1 MHSRTLINED
11 CTDYKKVVLLSPMK
25 KTFTLLL
32 IAIPF
37 FGYSARNMSDSTY
50 MVEQVNVSSAKQGI
64 NLRHQPLASTILN
77 EGFVED
83 NQIETMK
90 SVSEVVPNFY
100 IPDYG
105 SRITSSIYV
114 RGLGAR
120 IDQPV
125 VGLNI
130 DNVPYLNKNAFDTD
144 VMDIARMEILRGPQ
158 STLYGRNTMCG
169 VVNIYTVSPFNY
181 QGVKIGAEYS
191 SGNTQKFRASVYET
205 LSDRL
210 AFSLGAYYNS
220 TDGFFTNEYSGE
232 SCDTEQEVGGRF
244 RLQYRASRRTFIDNT
259 FSMSTLDQGGYAYR
273 SLERGDISYN
283 DPCSYDR
290 TMVSNGLTVNHQAE
304 RFQLTSVTGYQY
316 LDDSMTLDQDFSP
329 ESIFTL
335 TQATN
340 EHSIT
345 EDIVLRSVDKG
356 GYNYLF
362 GAFGFYKNQ
371 KMDAPVTFKEAG
383 IESLILE
390 NINGNDYYIWDSD
403 SFLLDSDFTNQ
414 TFGTAIYHESSYK
427 SGGWNISA
435 AIRLD
440 YEKAKLD
447 YHSFTSTG
455 CKRYNS
461 DGELVWVKPLEI
473 DLSGTPSKDF
483 FEVLPK
489 FSASY
494 RIDAVHSIYATVS
507 KGYKAGGFNTQ
518 MFSDILKQELMAK
531 FGLSTLYSAE
541 EIISYKPEYSWNYE
555 VGGHFTN
562 GKRTIMADIA
572 LFYIDCRDQQLTV
585 FPEGMVTGR
594 MMTNAGRSRSYGA
607 EFSAVANFGRLRLNG
622 SYGYT
627 NAKFVEY
634 DDNEEDYA
642 GNFVP
647 YAPQHTLYGA
657 AIYAIP
663 TNQNWLEKIEI
674 EANTN
679 GAGAIYWNESN
690 SIKQPLYALLG
701 AALRF
706 TNDNYSL
713 SLWGRNLTNKSY
725 DTFYFE
731 SMDCEF
737 MQQGRPISF
746 GATINI
752 TL

>member
-1 MHSRTLINED
+1 
-11 CTDYKKVVLLSPMK
+11 MK
-25 KTFTLLL
+25 KLFILLL
-32 IAIPF
+32 IATPF
-37 FGYSARNMSDSTY
+37 LSLSAREMSDSLY
-50 MVEQVNVSSAKQGI
+50 MVEQVDVTSIKQGL
-64 NLRHQPLASTILN
+64 NLRHEPLASTILN
-77 EGFVED
+77 ERFVED
-83 NQIETMK
+83 NQIDAMK
-90 SVSEVVPNFY
+90 SVSGIAPNFY

-158 STLYGRNTMCG
+158 STLYGRNTMGG
-169 VVNIYTVSPFNY
+169 VVNIYTISPFDY
-181 QGVKIGAEYS
+181 QGVKIGTEYS
-191 SGNTQKFRASVYET
+191 SGNTYKLNGSIYKKISE
-205 LSDRL
+205 RL
-210 AFSLGAYYNS
+210 ALSVGGYYNS
-220 TDGFFTNEYSGE
+220 TDGLFKNEYTGE
-232 SCDTEQEVGGRF
+232 NCDTEQEAGGRL

-259 FSMSTLDQGGYAYR
+259 FSLSFLDQGGYAYR

-290 TMVSNGLTVNHQAE
+290 TMVSNGLSVSHKADKFT
-304 RFQLTSVTGYQY
+304 LTSVTGYQY

-329 ESIFTL
+329 ESIFNL
-335 TQATN
+335 TQATL

-345 EDIVLRSVDKG
+345 EDIVIRGVEKE

-371 KMDAPVTFKEAG
+371 KMGAPVTFKEAG
-383 IESLILE
+383 IETLILD
-390 NINGNDYYIWDSD
+390 NINGNDYYIWDTD
-403 SFLLDSDFTNQ
+403 SFVLDSDFTNQ
-414 TFGTAIYHESSYK
+414 TFGAALYHESSYK
-427 SGGWNISA
+427 TGGWDLSA
-435 AIRLD
+435 AIRFD

-461 DGELVWVKPLEI
+461 DDELVWVKPLDI
-473 DLSGTPSKDF
+473 DLKGSPTKDF
-483 FEVLPK
+483 FEILPR
-489 FSASY
+489 FSATY
-494 RIDAVHSIYATVS
+494 KIDAVHSVYATIS

-518 MFSDILKQELMAK
+518 MFSDILQQELMAK
-531 FGLSTLYSAE
+531 FGLSALYTAE

-607 EFSAVANFGRLRLNG
+607 EFSATSHFGNFRLNA

-627 NAKFVEY
+627 NAKFIEY

-642 GNFVP
+642 GNYVP

-657 AIYAIP
+657 AIYTISM
-663 TNQNWLEKIEI
+663 NRNWLEKIEI

-713 SLWGRNLTNKSY
+713 SLWGRNLTNKAY

-731 SMDCEF
+731 SMGCEF
-737 MQQGRPISF
+737 MQQGKPITF
-746 GATINI
+746 GATLNI

>member
-1 MHSRTLINED
+1 
-11 CTDYKKVVLLSPMK
+11 MK
-25 KTFTLLL
+25 KIFTLLL
-32 IAIPF
+32 LLTPF
-37 FGYSARNMSDSTY
+37 LGYSARNMSDSTY
-50 MVEQVNVSSAKQGI
+50 MVKQVDVTSAKQGH
-64 NLRHQPLASTILN
+64 NLRHEPLASTTLN
-77 EGFVED
+77 DVFVEK
-83 NQIETMK
+83 NQIRAMK
-90 SVSEVVPNFY
+90 EMKGIVPNFY

-144 VMDIARMEILRGPQ
+144 VMDIARMEVLRGPQ
-158 STLYGRNTMCG
+158 STLYGRNTMGG
-169 VVNIYTVSPFNY
+169 VVNIYTLSPFNY
-181 QGVKIGAEYS
+181 QGVRVGAEYS
-191 SGNTQKFRASVYET
+191 SGNTYKLKAAVYEK

-210 AFSLGAYYNS
+210 AASVGAYYNS
-220 TDGFFTNEYSGE
+220 TDGFFENEYTGE
-232 SCDTEQEVGGRF
+232 NCDTEQEVGGRLK
-244 RLQYRASRRTFIDNT
+244 LQYKASQRTFIENT
-259 FSMSTLDQGGYAYR
+259 FSLSFLEQGGYAYR
-273 SLERGDISYN
+273 SLERDEISYN

-290 TMVSNGLTVNHQAE
+290 SMVSNGLSISHKADKFT
-304 RFQLTSVTGYQY
+304 LTSVTGYQY

-335 TQATN
+335 TQTTD
-340 EHSIT
+340 EHSFT
-345 EDIVLRSVDKG
+345 EDIVLRAREKE

-371 KMDAPVTFKEAG
+371 KMVAPVTFKEDG
-383 IESLILE
+383 INSLILD
-390 NINGNDYYIWDSD
+390 NIPTTDTYVWNSD
-403 SFLLDSDFTNQ
+403 SFVLDSDFTNR
-414 TFGTAIYHESSYK
+414 TFGTALYHESSYK
-427 SGGWNISA
+427 RGGWELA
-435 AIRLD
+435 AALRVD

-447 YHSFTSTG
+447 YHSYTDTG

-461 DGELVWVKPLEI
+461 EGEMVFDKDLSI
-473 DLSGTPSKDF
+473 DLIGDPTLDF
-483 FEVLPK
+483 LEFLPK

-494 RIDAVHSIYATVS
+494 RIDTVHSLYATIS

-518 MFSDILKQELMAK
+518 MFSDILQQELMSK
-531 FGLSTLYSAE
+531 FGLSALYSAE

-562 GKRTIMADIA
+562 GKRNVMADVA
-572 LFYIDCRDQQLTV
+572 LFYIDCRDQQITV

-607 EFSAVANFGRLRLNG
+607 EATMVAYMGDFRING
-622 SYGYT
+622 AYGYT
-627 NAKFVEY
+627 NAKFIKY
-634 DDNEEDYA
+634 NDNESDYA

-657 AIYAIP
+657 AVYTIP
-663 TNQNWLEKIEI
+663 MNKKWVESIEI

-690 SIKQPLYALLG
+690 TIKQPIYALLG
-701 AALRF
+701 TAVRF
-706 TNDNYSL
+706 TNDSYTL

-731 SMDCEF
+731 SMGYEF

-746 GATINI
+746 GATLNI